1 MQKVKDFFK
10 LIRWPNLVFIV
21 FTQAAFYYFVLQTLY
36 VNTPVSLKLNN
47 LLFALLVIASV
58 FIAAAGYI
66 INDYFDIN
74 IDLINKPGKMVV
86 GKTINRRYAILWHF
100 ILSFIGIVLSFYVS
114 NALNQH
120 FWWLGFS
127 NLLVVLLLVGYSS
140 GFKKQLLTGNIII
153 SFLTAWVIIV
163 LIMSQYQLNF
173 TLGATEE
180 IVLAKE
186 NFNKLLRIGFLYA
199 AFAFMITLIREVVKD
214 MEDFIGDARNGCK
227 TMPIVWGFQVSKVFV
242 AVWTIVLIALV
253 IVLQFYVLQYQWF
266 VAIVYS
272 IVLILLPLLFSM
284 KVLVAAI
291 DRLHYHTLSNIYK
304 FIMFMGIL
312 SMLFFKIYA

>member
-10 LIRWPNLVFIV
+10 LIRWPNLLFIV
-21 FTQAAFYYFVLQTLY
+21 LTQTAFYYFVLQTQY
-36 VNTPVSLKLNN
+36 ASTPVALKLDPV
-47 LLFALLVIASV
+47 LFSLLVLASV
-58 FIAAAGYI
+58 CIAAAGYI

-86 GKTINRRYAILWHF
+86 GKSINRRHAILWHF
-100 ILSFIGIVLSFYVS
+100 FLSVIGIVISFYVS
-114 NALNQH
+114 NALHQH

-127 NLLVVLLLVGYSS
+127 NLLVVLLLVVYSS

-163 LIMSQYQLNF
+163 LIMSQYQLHF
-173 TLGATEE
+173 ATGANAE
-180 IVLAKE
+180 IMQAKE
-186 NFNKLLRIGFLYA
+186 NFSKLLRIGFLYA
-199 AFAFMITLIREVVKD
+199 AFAFMVTLIREVVKD
-214 MEDFIGDARNGCK
+214 MEDFIGDAKNGCK

-242 AVWTIVLIALV
+242 AVWTMVLIALV

-266 VAIVYS
+266 AAIVYS
-272 IVLILLPLLFSM
+272 LVLILVPLLFSM
-284 KVLVAAI
+284 KVLIAAA
-291 DRLHYHTLSNIYK
+291 DRLHYHSLSTIYK
-304 FIMFMGIL
+304 FIMLMGIL